1 MIRRGL
7 ARAAAAEGAAVAFAA
22 GYNVLFHRVL
32 PRRTRLAGNLAAA
45 VALVGT
51 ARLAGE
57 GWKELGLQPERIGRG
72 VRTGLLASVPLVA
85 GVATA
90 ATLPATRRFLA
101 DDRITET
108 SRREA
113 TFETLV
119 RIPLETAL
127 SEEVI
132 FRGVLLGL
140 AMRTRSPAYAIA
152 STSLLFGL
160 WHVYP
165 TLLSI
170 QRGTGG
176 GAISADPARL
186 SAATAGVVVATAA
199 AGAAF
204 AGLRLYSGS
213 VVAPVIAHAALNM
226 TAFAA
231 VRVGAT

>member
-7 ARAAAAEGAAVAFAA
+7 ARAAAAEVAVVAFAA

-32 PRRTRLAGNLAAA
+32 PRRAHLVSNLAASA
-45 VALVGT
+45 ALVGT

-57 GWKELGLQPERIGRG
+57 GWKELGLQPERVDRG
-72 VRTGLLASVPLVA
+72 LRVGLLTAIPLVA
-85 GVATA
+85 GVAGA
-90 ATLPATRRFLA
+90 AMIPATRRFLA
-101 DDRITET
+101 DERITET

-140 AMRTRSPAYAIA
+140 ALRTRSPAYAIA

-176 GAISADPARL
+176 DAAGADPARL
-186 SAATAGVVVATAA
+186 TAATASVVVATAA

-213 VVAPVIAHAALNM
+213 VVAPVITHAALNM